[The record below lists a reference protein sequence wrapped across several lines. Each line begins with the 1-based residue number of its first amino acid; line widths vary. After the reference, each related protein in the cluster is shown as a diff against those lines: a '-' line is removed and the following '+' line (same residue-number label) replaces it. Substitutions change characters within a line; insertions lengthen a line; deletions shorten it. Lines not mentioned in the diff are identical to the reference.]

1 MKATTKSAL
10 SRLRRLQNAI
20 YNGKVRGVK
29 EPSLGIEALSLVG
42 ICFWIT
48 YLKLGE
54 NGKRECKV
62 KCFGEATTQGEIS
75 AMLAEISD
83 FFKYDF

>member
-29 EPSLGIEALSLVG
+29 EPSLGIEAWTLVG
-42 ICFWIT
+42 IRFRVT
-48 YLKLGE
+48 SLKLGE
-54 NGKRECKV
+54 NGERECKA
-62 KCFGEATTQGEIS
+62 KCFSEATTQGEIS
-75 AMLAEISD
+75 TMLAEISD

>member
-1 MKATTKSAL
+1 MKITTKSAL
-10 SRLRRLQNAI
+10 SRLRKLQNAI

-29 EPSLGIEALSLVG
+29 EPSLGIEAWTLVG
-42 ICFWIT
+42 ICFWVT
-48 YLKLGE
+48 SLKLGE
-54 NGKRECKV
+54 NCERECKV
-62 KCFGEATTQGEIS
+62 KCFGEATTQSEIS